1 MWQGYDGWGMG
12 MGMGG
17 FGLWH
22 LLWWAL
28 LIVAGVVL
36 FRLLLGD
43 RGRNGRTG
51 GEDRALD
58 ILRERFAR
66 GEIDQ
71 QEFEERMRQLK
82 K

>member
-1 MWQGYDGWGMG
+1 MWHGYDGWGMG
-12 MGMGG
+12 AGW

-28 LIVAGVVL
+28 VIAAGVVL
-36 FRLLLGD
+36 FRLLVTD
-43 RGRNGRTG
+43 RRRG
-51 GEDRALD
+51 GGPGSDDRALE
-58 ILRERFAR
+58 ILRERYAR

-71 QEFEERMRQLK
+71 QEFEERTRQLK